1 LALTGFGVGGWLCA
15 AAAAHV
21 SMDAELLTMVNQVQ

>member
-1 LALTGFGVGGWLCA
+1 LALSGFGVGGWLR

-21 SMDAELLTMVNQVQ
+21 SMDAELLIMVNQVQ